1 MKLDEIFNPEGE
13 FIDNLDQKIFLFVEG
28 CFEIAFG
35 DNSINRD
42 FTPQQVKERLR
53 TFSDQSHFLE
63 EKDKLIA
70 EMREV
75 ISDGAYL
82 HGGDIACADW
92 IRANKELFEG
102 V

>member
-53 TFSDQSHFLE
+53 TFAD
-63 EKDKLIA
+63 KDKLIA